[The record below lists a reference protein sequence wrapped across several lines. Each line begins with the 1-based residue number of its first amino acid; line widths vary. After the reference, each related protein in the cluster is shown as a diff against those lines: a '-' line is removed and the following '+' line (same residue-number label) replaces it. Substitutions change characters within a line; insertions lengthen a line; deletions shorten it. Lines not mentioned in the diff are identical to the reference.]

1 MFCTCQGLSIVV
13 GSLQAAQT
21 MDRLMNWTS
30 LLSENSALTRVH
42 QKLVLCSSHLH
53 TEQCFMSPG
62 CWTCFFPL
70 CSLLPVGFDLLQLVL
85 TAYGTGERRGRSKAG
100 VVQLNVAFL
109 LSAAKLATSLR
120 LMGLAELKL
129 KRNEE
134 AEETLV
140 SALNVFTG
148 PRINPCLEKL
158 YAEADSAMESGESC
172 FSLLGFASYM
182 RALS

>member
-1 MFCTCQGLSIVV
+1 
-13 GSLQAAQT
+13 
-21 MDRLMNWTS
+21 MNWTS

-53 TEQCFMSPG
+53 TSKISCHQAAGPAL
-62 CWTCFFPL
+62 FP
-70 CSLLPVGFDLLQLVL
+70 CSLLPVGFGLLQLVL
-85 TAYGTGERRGRSKAG
+85 TAYGTGERRERSRAG

-134 AEETLV
+134 AEESLV
-140 SALNVFTG
+140 SALNVFTR

-172 FSLLGFASYM
+172 LSFLGFA
-182 RALS
+182 